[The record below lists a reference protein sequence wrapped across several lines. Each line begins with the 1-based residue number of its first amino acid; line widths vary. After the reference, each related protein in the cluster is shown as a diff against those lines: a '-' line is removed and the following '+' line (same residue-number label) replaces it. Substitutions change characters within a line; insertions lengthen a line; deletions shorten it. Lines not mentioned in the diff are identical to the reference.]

1 MLTWGTPACGL
12 LCGVCGVIAAI
23 LLLLVLL
30 INAAA
35 GLARKTLKR

>member
-1 MLTWGTPACGL
+1 MYASERAEFD
-12 LCGVCGVIAAI
+12 VAFAIAAI